1 MEFSSKK
8 FSTPEIRGGILE
20 PDFPH
25 FAGFNAPE
33 GPETGPRIVENLVKP
48 NVFLSFWHFGVRIR
62 HPESRKTL

>member
-1 MEFSSKK
+1 MKTVSETFP
-8 FSTPEIRGGILE
+8 TPEIRGGILE

-48 NVFLSFWHFGVRIR
+48 YGL
-62 HPESRKTL
+62 L